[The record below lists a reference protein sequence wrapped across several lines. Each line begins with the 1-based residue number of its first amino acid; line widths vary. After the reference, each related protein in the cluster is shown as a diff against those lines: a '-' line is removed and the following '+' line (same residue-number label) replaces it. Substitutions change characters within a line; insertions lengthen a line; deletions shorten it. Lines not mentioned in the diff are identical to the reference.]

1 MRLGD
6 GAHATGCQSRELPV
20 LRHHLE
26 MLLTEHTRSYTDT
39 GGEGRRGTEI
49 KKKKKGR
56 EERKEGCERR
66 EGEQITAGIGRLV
79 GMLEGRKK
87 KNTETWGGEE

>member
-20 LRHHLE
+20 PRHHLE

-39 GGEGRRGTEI
+39 GGEGRTGTEI
-49 KKKKKGR
+49 KKGR
-56 EERKEGCERR
+56 KERGEGCERR
-66 EGEQITAGIGRLV
+66 EGEQITAGMGRMV
-79 GMLEGRKK
+79 GMLEGEKKLKLGRKR
-87 KNTETWGGEE
+87 GR